1 MRRWARRPYHPL
13 MRVWTDTDGRWAEG
27 DSGQGLRWY
36 DLCGKDEAALRE
48 LGSRFGLH
56 PLTIDDCLS
65 PYLHTPKLE
74 DFGSYLFIIMADMV
88 ANDGDPIIQELDVF
102 IGKDFLITYH
112 DREDEPAAISALAK
126 AIEQG
131 LNTRPG
137 ASGMFYEVA
146 DRTVDAMIPTVTK
159 MGEDLDVIEDHI
171 LVSGRFGQDHRQV
184 MAQRSVAGKLRRL
197 LTPELQF
204 MVRLGRGEFEVINE
218 SDRPYFRDVYDHLLR
233 VDLTLEALREDTE
246 VALSM
251 YLSALNNKMN
261 EVMKVLAVVSALA
274 LPGTLITGV
283 FGTNFDN
290 VPGLH
295 SQEGFLLMIASIIG
309 VALGM
314 AYFFRRR
321 NWF

>member
-1 MRRWARRPYHPL
+1 MRIFSNR
-13 MRVWTDTDGRWAEG
+13 DGHWGEG
-27 DSGQGLRWY
+27 DAGQGLRWY
-36 DLCGKDEAALRE
+36 DLCGKDEAALRD
-48 LGSRFGLH
+48 LGAKLHLH
-56 PLTIDDCLS
+56 PLAIDDCLS

-74 DFGSYLFIIMADMV
+74 DFGEYLFVILADLV
-88 ANDGDPIIQELDVF
+88 EGDTEPTVQELNVF
-102 IGKDFLITYH
+102 LGKEFLLTYH
-112 DREDEPAAISALAK
+112 DLETEPSAITALVK

-131 LNTRPG
+131 LNTRQG
-137 ASGMFYEVA
+137 TSGLLYEVA
-146 DRTVDAMIPTVTK
+146 DRTVDAMLPTVTK
-159 MGEDLDVIEDHI
+159 MSEDLDVIEDHI

-184 MAQRSVAGKLRRL
+184 MAQRSLAGKLRRL
-197 LTPELQF
+197 LTPELQY
-204 MVRLGRGEFEVINE
+204 MIRLGRGEFAVIDP

-246 VALSM
+246 VALNM

-274 LPGTLITGV
+274 LPGTLITGI

-295 SQEGFLLMIASIIG
+295 SQEGFLLMIVSIAG

-314 AYFFRRR
+314 AYFFKRRH
-321 NWF
+321 WF

>member
-1 MRRWARRPYHPL
+1 
-13 MRVWTDTDGRWAEG
+13 MRVWTYTEGRWSEG
-27 DSGQGLRWY
+27 DSGHSLRWF
-36 DLCGKDEAALRE
+36 DLCQKDEAALRD
-48 LGSRFGLH
+48 LAARFNLH
-56 PLTIDDCLS
+56 PLAIDDCLS

-74 DFGSYLFIIMADMV
+74 DFGAYLFIILADLV
-88 ANDGDPIIQELDVF
+88 AESGAPPKVEEMDVF
-102 IGKDFLITYH
+102 LGKEFLITYH
-112 DREDEPAAISALAK
+112 DREDEPAAIDALAK
-126 AIEQG
+126 ALGNG
-131 LNTRPG
+131 LNIRPG
-137 ASGMFYEVA
+137 ASGLFYEVA
-146 DRTVDAMIPTVTK
+146 DRTVDAMLPTVTS
-159 MGEDLDVIEDHI
+159 MGEELDEIEDHI
-171 LVSGRFGQDHRQV
+171 LVAGHFGQDHRRV
-184 MAQRSVAGKLRRL
+184 MAQRATAGKLRRL

-204 MVRLGRGEFEVINE
+204 MIRLGRGEFDVVDA

-246 VALSM
+246 VALNM
-251 YLSALNNKMN
+251 YLSALNNKLN

-295 SQEGFLLMIASIIG
+295 SKEGFALMIVSIAG

-321 NWF
+321 HWF